1 MSVSLGSTMKA
12 ALLFQPVAGV
22 IASSVVTVGA
32 YAGAAQAYT
41 NPLTTMWNSG
51 QFTAQGQQWE
61 AVNVSDSTQGVRNA
75 ASPRTSGGVHV
86 AAITETEFLF
96 TGTALDLVFIGSS
109 YYDAQVYIEWGG
121 RMYKAAT
128 LPMSG
133 TTTGLRY
140 LPLTFAAP
148 YHGRIRLHLGGG
160 AFVGVAS
167 ETSAIIKPAPA
178 RPFGIADGA
187 GGTAGDGNHQASG
200 VSYLTGGLLDYLFER
215 TGIVWARRGQPNTG
229 FFHNS
234 NAAVTADTAASDG
247 STRWFSQ
254 SRMDWIANTNSGN
267 AAGIS
272 DFSLKPLFYLL
283 DGTRQDGGNS
293 GATGLA
299 NGPMAARELTC
310 LQWIRSL
317 DKFCTIAHVSPGPFT
332 GAGGAGTVTGPPT
345 AGNPHDLN
353 RQEQQFA
360 ITNVARAAYINTF
373 GPTAPWYT
381 GTGSNGTPAT
391 SQQAALIGVDGT
403 TMTSPGY
410 EFLATRYAAE
420 LGQLSVDIA
429 RARGQR

>member
-12 ALLFQPVAGV
+12 ARLFQPVAGV
-22 IASSVVTVGA
+22 IPSTVVTVGA
-32 YAGAAQAYT
+32 YASSAQAYT
-41 NPLTTMWNSG
+41 NPLTTLWNSG

-75 ASPRTSGGVHV
+75 ASPRTVGGTRV
-86 AAITETEFLF
+86 AAVTEVEFLF
-96 TGTALDLVFIGSS
+96 TGLALDLVFIGTA

-121 RMYKAAT
+121 RMHKAAS
-128 LPMSG
+128 LPMAG

-140 LPLTFAAP
+140 LPLTFAAAF
-148 YHGRIRLHLGGG
+148 HGAVRLHLGGG
-160 AFVGVAS
+160 AFVGVVS

-178 RPFGIADGA
+178 RPFGIADGS

-200 VSYLTGGLLDYLFER
+200 ISFLTGGLCDYLFER

-234 NAAVTADTAASDG
+234 GAPVTDDTAAADG

-254 SRMDWIANTNSGN
+254 SRKDWITNGGAGN
-267 AAGIS
+267 PAGMS
-272 DFSLKPLFYLL
+272 DFAGKPLFYLI

-299 NGPMAARELTC
+299 NGPMAARALAA
-310 LQWIRSL
+310 LQWIRSQ
-317 DKFCTIAHVSPGPFT
+317 DRQCTIAHVSPSPFT
-332 GAGGAGTVTGPPT
+332 GAGGAGTATGPPT

-360 ITNVARAAYINTF
+360 VAQVPKAAYINTF
-373 GPTAPWYT
+373 GPTTPWYT
-381 GTGSNGTPAT
+381 GTGSNGTPNS
-391 SQQAALIGVDGT
+391 SQQAALIGADGA
-403 TMTSPGY
+403 TMTTPGY
-410 EFLATRYAAE
+410 DFWAGRIAAE
-420 LGQLSVDIA
+420 LGQLPVYLA
-429 RARGQR
+429 RARGHR